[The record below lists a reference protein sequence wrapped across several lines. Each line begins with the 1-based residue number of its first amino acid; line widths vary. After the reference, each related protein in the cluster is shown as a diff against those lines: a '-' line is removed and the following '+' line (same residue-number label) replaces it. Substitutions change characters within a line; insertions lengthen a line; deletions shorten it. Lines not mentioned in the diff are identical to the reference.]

1 MKGKSLAVGKED
13 SLVTVATHGVT
24 GGSARVRIHDW
35 LDFLGIAAVHHD
47 YLGGSQ
53 NGLRTVVRGLPR
65 LVRIESDLRR
75 LAREV
80 STSTLLM
87 SREASP
93 FSNGRLES
101 ALLSGAG
108 RSVYDFD
115 DAVFDTHPR
124 GLKKL
129 WSKAKV
135 WSAAMQSADVVIAG
149 NEYLAE
155 HAGKLRGDVIVIPSC
170 VNPEDYVPKSD
181 YALAEVP
188 TLVWMGIPANER
200 YLQQITQPLL
210 AIHKERS
217 IRLLIVSAG
226 RRSLGELDQI
236 VERVDWS
243 SQSFGS
249 VLAQA
254 DIGIMPLDNSLYS
267 RSKCAYKLL
276 QYGAAGLPAVAS
288 PVGANRAVL
297 EATGGHSATT
307 NQEWERSLRDLIAS
321 SVADRAELGRRARD
335 AISKKYSFDHW
346 SDVWRRSVGI

>member
-1 MKGKSLAVGKED
+1 MALKAES
-13 SLVTVATHGVT
+13 SLVTVATYGVA
-24 GGSARVRIHDW
+24 GSSARVRIHEW
-35 LDFLGIAAVHHD
+35 LEYLGIAAVHHD
-47 YLGGSQ
+47 YLGGSE
-53 NGLRTVVRGLPR
+53 NGLGTVVRGLPR
-65 LVRIESDLRR
+65 LVRAEANLRR
-75 LAREV
+75 LAKEV
-80 STSTLLM
+80 SQSTLLM

-101 ALLSGAG
+101 ALLSGAK
-108 RSVYDFD
+108 RSIYDFD
-115 DAVFDTHPR
+115 DAVFDTYPR

-135 WSAAMQSADVVIAG
+135 WSAAMHSADVVIAG

-155 HAGKLRGDVIVIPSC
+155 HAGKLHNDVVVIPSC
-170 VNPEDYVPKSD
+170 VNPADYVPKSD

-188 TLVWMGIPANER
+188 TLLWMGTPATER

-210 AIHKERS
+210 AIHKEKS

-226 RRSLGELDQI
+226 ARSLGELDQI
-236 VERVDWS
+236 VERVNWS

-254 DIGIMPLDNSLYS
+254 DIGIMPLDDSLYS
-267 RSKCAYKLL
+267 RGKCAYKLL

-297 EATGGHSATT
+297 EATGGHGATT
-307 NQEWERSLRDLIAS
+307 KQEWERSLRDLIAS
-321 SVADRAELGRRARD
+321 SDADRAGLGRRARD
-335 AISKKYSFDHW
+335 AISKKYSFDRW
-346 SDVWRRSVGI
+346 SEVWRRSTGM